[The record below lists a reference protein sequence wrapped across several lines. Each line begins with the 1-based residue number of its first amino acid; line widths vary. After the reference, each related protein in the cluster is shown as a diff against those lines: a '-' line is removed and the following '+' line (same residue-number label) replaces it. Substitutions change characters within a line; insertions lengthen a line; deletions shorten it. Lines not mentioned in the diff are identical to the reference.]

1 MSTMTQR
8 NAVSTIRFDA
18 RLFAI
23 EKSTILQL
31 SERASKELPSR
42 GQVAVHGKINGH
54 EFQTVLEP
62 DGDRG
67 HWMKLDEELQQAA
80 GIGSGDSA
88 TLDIEVT
95 NEWPE
100 PNMPQDLATA
110 LAAAPQ
116 KIDELWGDITPM
128 ARWEWV
134 RWINAT
140 NNPDTRRRRVELTI
154 SKMDR
159 GKRRPC
165 CFDLA
170 ACTDPQLA
178 RNGRLIKRMQSN
190 SSA

>member
-31 SERASKELPSR
+31 PERASKELPSR
-42 GQVAVHGKINGH
+42 GQVAVHRKINGH

-67 HWMKLDEELQQAA
+67 HWMKIDEELQQAA

-100 PNMPQDLATA
+100 PNMPQDRA
-110 LAAAPQ
+110 
-116 KIDELWGDITPM
+116 
-128 ARWEWV
+128 
-134 RWINAT
+134 
-140 NNPDTRRRRVELTI
+140 
-154 SKMDR
+154 
-159 GKRRPC
+159 KRRPC